1 MPDDNSHQI
10 TLLLAEWGGGDKES
24 LEQLMPLVYDKLRR
38 MARGYLRRQPSN
50 HTFPTTELINE
61 AYLQLE
67 KGDNQNWQN
76 RAHFFG
82 VAAKTMRLIRV
93 DYARSKQS
101 NKRGSQNR
109 VSLSAETAVV
119 TGRPSELVALD
130 DALDRLQLLDER
142 KSRVVGLR
150 FFGGLT
156 NDEIAEVLNI

>member
-1 MPDDNSHQI
+1 MPDDSSHQI
-10 TLLLAEWGGGDKES
+10 MLLLVGWGGGDKES
-24 LEQLMPLVYDKLRR
+24 LEQLMPLVYDDLRR
-38 MARGYLRRQPSN
+38 MARGYLRRQPAN
-50 HTFPTTELINE
+50 HTFQTTELINE
-61 AYLQLE
+61 AYLKLE
-67 KGDNQNWQN
+67 NGDNQNWQN

-82 VAAKTMRLIRV
+82 VAAKAMRHTLV

-142 KSRVVGLR
+142 KSRVVELR